1 MSCSK
6 FLSGVGIGVAV
17 GAAIAMSV
25 SPKPR
30 CIKRSPAG
38 KAIRAVTE
46 VMDHVADAMGL

>member
-17 GAAIAMSV
+17 GAALAMSV

-30 CIKRSPAG
+30 CIRHSPAG
-38 KAIRAVTE
+38 KAIKAVAE
-46 VMDHVADAMGL
+46 VVDHVADAMGL

>member
-1 MSCSK
+1 MNCSK
-6 FLSGVGIGVAV
+6 FLSGVGVGVAV
-17 GAAIAMSV
+17 GAALAMSL

-38 KAIRAVTE
+38 RALKAMTE